1 MQYINYYQS
10 PLGKILLAADNIGL
24 SGLWFEGQKY
34 YASGLD
40 SEYKMGDLPIFD
52 VAKRW
57 LDIYFEGREPEYM
70 PSLHLSLF
78 GTMFQVDVWR
88 SLMKIPY
95 GTTTTYGEI
104 AQSINSQ
111 RNAFKTSARA
121 VGNAVGRNPI
131 SIIIPCHRVIGS
143 NGKLTGYAGGIDRKK
158 KLLELEKAI

>member
-10 PLGKILLAADNIGL
+10 PLGKILLAADNEGL

-40 SEYKMGDLPIFD
+40 SEHKMGDLPIFD

-78 GTMFQVDVWR
+78 GTVFQVDVWR

>member
-10 PLGKILLAADNIGL
+10 PLGKILLAADNEGL

-95 GTTTTYGEI
+95 GTTTTYGKI

-111 RNAFKTSARA
+111 RNSFKTSARA

-143 NGKLTGYAGGIDRKK
+143 NGKLTGYAGGIERKK